1 VLEVIIIY
9 TSCKVKASLSITK
22 TTTRGVSVNGVV
34 AGGNAAIFSTQSD
47 KEAAKVVVRVLVGA
61 AVLPNS
67 LEDEIIEFLGTAG
80 TRSCIHE

>member
-1 VLEVIIIY
+1 MLEVIIIY

-22 TTTRGVSVNGVV
+22 TTTRDVSVNGIV

-47 KEAAKVVVRVLVGA
+47 KEAAKVVVLV
-61 AVLPNS
+61 S